1 MSEEMRNTVQEP
13 EETLK
18 KKKKPVTRERIKV
31 WITFG
36 VATVILGIIPCFLL
50 FPIGILFSGICML
63 MLLFVWLPASLKKVK
78 RCFCPECGEK
88 YDYDNDVEWEVSEIE
103 IKEKITNP
111 KSDRKQLAG
120 IRIEHVDVECHCAN
134 CGATNSFSHKFRTG
148 EVYDDG
154 QVNVKNIQII
164 VKKYFK
170 L

>member
-1 MSEEMRNTVQEP
+1 MSEEMRNTVQES

-18 KKKKPVTRERIKV
+18 KKKKPVTREKIKV

-88 YDYDNDVEWEVSEIE
+88 MPVNKFCTE
-103 IKEKITNP
+103 
-111 KSDRKQLAG
+111 
-120 IRIEHVDVECHCAN
+120 
-134 CGATNSFSHKFRTG
+134 CGAKIDAGAKFCPECG
-148 EVYDDG
+148 
-154 QVNVKNIQII
+154 N
-164 VKKYFK
+164 K